1 MFFFLGGWGG
11 GRRGLGV
18 KLVERQC
25 ASLSVPWAR
34 RVTSILHLPLE
45 ILPCHLVEHIIKGLV
60 ELVQSADDIRLYF
73 GVYPALGLAKAPR
86 GAAVLRLLQAGEAFG
101 LVEVEVLVGD
111 DALETQEI
119 LHLGH
124 FTGRIRDEPLAA
136 HKVHL

>member
-1 MFFFLGGWGG
+1 MKNVGVFFSEGG
-11 GRRGLGV
+11 GF
-18 KLVERQC
+18 KLVDWQC
-25 ASLSVPWAR
+25 ASLSVPWAGG
-34 RVTSILHLPLE
+34 VTSILHLPLE

-73 GVYPALGLAKAPR
+73 GVCPALGLAKAPW

-111 DALETQEI
+111 DALETQEV

-124 FTGRIRDEPLAA
+124 FAGWIRDEPLTA